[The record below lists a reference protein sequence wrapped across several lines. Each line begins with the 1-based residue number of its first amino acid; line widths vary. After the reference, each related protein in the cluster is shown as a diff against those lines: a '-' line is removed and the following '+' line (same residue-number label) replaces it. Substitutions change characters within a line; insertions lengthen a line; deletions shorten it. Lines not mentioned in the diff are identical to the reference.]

1 MQENTL
7 VRPETSFQTYTETDF
22 GPSHLLTSKLTIAV
36 GCDVTDQQEIELTS
50 WTSRNCH
57 LPSERQCR
65 LRNISTA
72 ITPTG
77 SIVKIWRQRMGL
89 SHYHTT
95 IPHYMPYAVWIRD
108 GSSYQQE
115 LDVSEEQA
123 LMFRTVSLCPYPP
136 TCPWFTGA
144 LLSISVQK
152 KNTFGFI
159 TISNTFP
166 QNCMTPYSSSSML
179 LVWVAQ

>member
-1 MQENTL
+1 
-7 VRPETSFQTYTETDF
+7 
-22 GPSHLLTSKLTIAV
+22 
-36 GCDVTDQQEIELTS
+36 
-50 WTSRNCH
+50 
-57 LPSERQCR
+57 
-65 LRNISTA
+65 
-72 ITPTG
+72 
-77 SIVKIWRQRMGL
+77 MGL
-89 SHYHTT
+89 SHYHAT

-152 KNTFGFI
+152 KNTLWLGFI
-159 TISNTFP
+159 SLPNTFP
-166 QNCMTPYSSSSML
+166 LIVWLHTAAAACHWCGWLNNFGLKITSIITTAYAQALQPITAADNL
-179 LVWVAQ
+179 LLNLLLATEIMFTTKHWK